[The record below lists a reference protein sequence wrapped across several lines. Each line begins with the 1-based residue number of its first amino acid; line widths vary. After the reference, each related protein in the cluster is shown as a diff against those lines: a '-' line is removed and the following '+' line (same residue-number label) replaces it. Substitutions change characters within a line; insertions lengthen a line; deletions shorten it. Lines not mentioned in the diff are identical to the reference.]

1 LPIEWALVAAIQAAA
16 PAPVFAPPVGVPLIL
31 TIEQRREQPGTEPRT
46 TVARRRIV
54 FHRDGAG
61 WRADMTHAGA
71 SVDAPGDA
79 FARALAATMAQP
91 IVFRLDAAGSIVSI
105 DALEAFWSRFAA
117 AMRTTVGDAAARP
130 LEAMPVAARLPFAS
144 GLLRDAIEAIAA
156 GEGEYAAE
164 PIDLPAGAIAEA
176 AASAT
181 LEGSRTAVRHGE
193 WLRVEI
199 DARGNLT
206 APDGASAIVTRTI
219 DVDPVTGLLDTRR
232 DRVETHLADG
242 TLGHVR
248 TTLMTL
254 RYPDTRRETPAK
266 P

>member
-31 TIEQRREQPGTEPRT
+31 TIEQRREQPGAEPRT

-54 FHRDGAG
+54 FHRDGGG

-91 IVFRLDAAGSIVSI
+91 IVFRLDAAGKILSI
-105 DALEAFWSRFAA
+105 DAIDVFWTRFAA
-117 AMRTTVGDAAARP
+117 AMRTNVGDAAARP
-130 LEAMPVAARLPFAS
+130 LEAMPAAARTPFAAS
-144 GLLRDAIEAIAA
+144 LLRDAIEAVAA
-156 GEGEYAAE
+156 GEGEHAAE

-176 AASAT
+176 AAPAT
-181 LEGSRTAVRHGE
+181 LEGSRTAIRHGDR
-193 WLRVEI
+193 LRI
-199 DARGNLT
+199 DIEARGALS
-206 APDGASAIVTRTI
+206 APNGASAVVKRTI
-219 DVDPVTGLLDTRR
+219 DLNPVTGLLDTRH
-232 DRVETHLADG
+232 DRVETRLADG
-242 TLGHVR
+242 TPGHVR
-248 TTLMTL
+248 TTAITL
-254 RYPDTRRETPAK
+254 RYSGTRQETRSK